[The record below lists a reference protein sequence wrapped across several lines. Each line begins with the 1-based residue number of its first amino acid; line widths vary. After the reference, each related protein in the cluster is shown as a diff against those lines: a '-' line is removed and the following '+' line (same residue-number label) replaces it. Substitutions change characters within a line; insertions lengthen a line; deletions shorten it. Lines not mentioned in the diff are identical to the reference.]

1 MLQDQWEYFRD
12 IARCREKRFG
22 PALFPVEYY
31 ISIWRWRVNVIF
43 PLSSKAI
50 RYLLVQSQQ
59 WKHQNSV
66 WNLFKDFSAS
76 IVGFAFISYVS
87 ILLQINTFVRYLHE
101 SEYF

>member
-31 ISIWRWRVNVIF
+31 ISILRWRVNVIF

-76 IVGFAFISYVS
+76 IVGFAYEISAGQYHFFCS
-87 ILLQINTFVRYLHE
+87 NL
-101 SEYF
+101 